1 MMGALIGDVRA
12 VLTRRHVT
20 SGLGGRDMTRQMIQ
34 TAQDYL
40 TIKENGK
47 NRKIV
52 DIDRLLRSHP
62 SKEIIDF
69 LKTILKEKQIALK
82 DFILADKTKKEID
95 ETVAVMFRVTMAIK
109 IIENGKEVRDVDREK
124 SQGFVE

>member
-1 MMGALIGDVRA
+1 MNG
-12 VLTRRHVT
+12 
-20 SGLGGRDMTRQMIQ
+20 SGGKQMTREIIQ

-109 IIENGKEVRDVDREK
+109 IIENGKEVRDVDGAK
-124 SQGFVE
+124 

>member
-1 MMGALIGDVRA
+1 MEALIGDA
-12 VLTRRHVT
+12 KTVLTRRHVT
-20 SGLGGRDMTRQMIQ
+20 SGLGGRDMTREMIQ
-34 TAQDYL
+34 TAQEYL
-40 TIKENGK
+40 TMKENGK

-52 DIDRLLRSHP
+52 NIDRLLRSHP

-95 ETVAVMFRVTMAIK
+95 DLI
-109 IIENGKEVRDVDREK
+109 D
-124 SQGFVE
+124 

>member
-1 MMGALIGDVRA
+1 
-12 VLTRRHVT
+12 
-20 SGLGGRDMTRQMIQ
+20 MTRQMIQ

-95 ETVAVMFRVTMAIK
+95 KTVAVMFRVTMAIK

>member
-1 MMGALIGDVRA
+1 MEALIGNARA
-12 VLTRRHVT
+12 VLTRRHAMNG
-20 SGLGGRDMTRQMIQ
+20 SGGKQMTREIIQ

-62 SKEIIDF
+62 SKEIIGF
-69 LKTILKEKQIALK
+69 LKVILKEKQIALR

-95 ETVAVMFRVTMAIK
+95 ETVSVMFRVTMAIK
-109 IIENGKEVRDVDREK
+109 ALEDGKEVRDVDREK
-124 SQGFVE
+124 SQGFVK